1 MAKIDFDN
9 LIKVF
14 KGNISLNAGSIA
26 SVELD
31 FEIPRGF
38 IVKIKKIVMQF
49 MNWSED
55 YEGLAQGETTF
66 AAQGALL
73 RDPDDAT
80 TIQIPAGSVQHD
92 VIAEAQLVGYIH
104 SVTNE
109 NLGPMITGVTK
120 IINFNHEDDVIT
132 ARNMRLNVIGQGND
146 SAVLTETVLQAEI
159 YYTLEKVTDVDI
171 LNLLDIL

>member
-9 LIKVF
+9 LLKVF

-38 IVKIKKIVMQF
+38 IIKIKKIILQF

-66 AAQGALL
+66 AAQGALI
-73 RDPDDAT
+73 RDPDDTT
-80 TIQIPAGSVQHD
+80 TIQIPAGRVQHD
-92 VIAEAQLVGYIH
+92 VLAEAQLVGYLH

-109 NLGPMITGVTK
+109 NLGPTVTGVTK
-120 IINFNHEDDVIT
+120 IYDFNHEDDIVS
-132 ARNMRLNVIGQGND
+132 ARNLRLNVVGQGND
-146 SAVLTETVLQAEI
+146 SAVLTETVFQSEVH
-159 YYTLEKVTDVDI
+159 YTLEKVTDIDI

>member
-1 MAKIDFDN
+1 MVNRDFDN
-9 LIKVF
+9 LLKLF

-26 SVELD
+26 SIELD
-31 FEIPRGF
+31 LEIPRGF
-38 IVKIKKIVMQF
+38 IVKIKKIILQF

-80 TIQIPAGSVQHD
+80 TIQIPAGTVQHD

-109 NLGPMITGVTK
+109 NLGPFLSGVMK
-120 IINFNHEDDVIT
+120 IIDFNDEDDMIT
-132 ARNMRLNVIGQGND
+132 ARNLRLNVIGQGND
-146 SAVLTETVLQAEI
+146 SAVLTETVFQAEI
-159 YYTLEKVTDVDI
+159 YYTLEEVTDTDI